1 MTPMRFHVAAL
12 PYSQTTKYYSPCAFT
27 QKVRLFCDMMTSLGH
42 EVYLYAGEE
51 NEAACTELITVVSKE
66 DQREWFGE
74 KSLADGFGW
83 VSWDGRDRH
92 WLISNARIITEISKR
107 KQPRD
112 FICVVGGSCQ
122 QPIEDAFPE
131 LQTVEFGVGYSG
143 VFAKYRVFESYAWM
157 HAVYGAGT
165 TIPGIMS
172 ERGRFFDAVIP
183 NFYEVADFPFAAEKD
198 DYFLFIGRLIE
209 AKGVQIAVDTC
220 KRLDARLIVAG
231 AGNPPSGVEY
241 AGVVGVQRRGELM
254 SRARAVFVPSL
265 YLEPFGGVHIEAML
279 CGTPVITTD
288 WGAFSETVQQGVQG
302 FRCRTLRE
310 FCDAAEAVGKLDY
323 QAIRDYAVA
332 NFSTEVIAQRYDH
345 YFRRLHTLWG
355 EGFYAL

>member
-1 MTPMRFHVAAL
+1 MRFHVAAL
-12 PYSQTTKYYSPCAFT
+12 PHTQTTKYYSPCPFT
-27 QKVRLFCDMMTSLGH
+27 QKLRLFCDMMSSLGH

-51 NEAACTELITVVSKE
+51 NEAACTELITVVSKD

-74 KSLADGFGW
+74 QLLEDGFPF
-83 VSWDGRDRH
+83 SWDAEDRH
-92 WLISNARIITEISKR
+92 WLITNARIITEISKR
-107 KQPRD
+107 KRPRD
-112 FICVVGGSCQ
+112 FICVIGGSCQ
-122 QPIEDAFPE
+122 QPIAAAFPE
-131 LQTVEFGVGYSG
+131 LQTVEFGIGYSG

-157 HAVYGAGT
+157 HAVYGAST

-172 ERGRFFDAVIP
+172 ERGQFYDAVIP
-183 NFYEVADFPFAAEKD
+183 AYFDVGDFPFSAEKD

-209 AKGVQIAVDTC
+209 AKGVQIAIDTC
-220 KRLDARLIVAG
+220 RRRNAKLVVAG
-231 AGNPPSGVEY
+231 AGTPPSGVEY
-241 AGVVGVQRRGELM
+241 VGVVDVRRRGELM

-265 YLEPFGGVHIEAML
+265 YLEPFGAVHVEAML

-323 QAIRDYAVA
+323 QGIRDYAVA
-332 NFSTEVIAQRYDH
+332 RFSTEVVAKQYDYYFQR
-345 YFRRLHTLWG
+345 LQTLWG
-355 EGFYAL
+355 DGFYTL